1 MRILIVDTSPDWQH
15 LLLRR
20 LSHLGHHTE
29 LANNF
34 DSGRALVSNFAP
46 NLIVIRA
53 RSEQKAAAALA
64 RAAKELSSPAPCI
77 VAVGEEIASRHI
89 DLWLPDDD
97 DLERIVRNLD
107 AND

>member
-1 MRILIVDTSPDWQH
+1 MRILIVDTSPDLQH
-15 LLLRR
+15 SLLRR

-34 DSGRALVSNFAP
+34 DSGRALVSHFAP

-64 RAAKELSSPAPCI
+64 RAAKELGTPAPCV
-77 VAVGEEIASRHI
+77 VALGEEIESRDV

-97 DLERIVRNLD
+97 DLERIVRNID
-107 AND
+107 PSG